1 MKIVL
6 YTSKTCGKCKIISPQ
21 IKELLANRNDIEFV
35 LAETDRKDGF
45 NMALD
50 NNVFSLPTLIAYENE
65 KEAKRLISNF
75 TIDDVKALI
84 GA

>member
-1 MKIVL
+1 M
-6 YTSKTCGKCKIISPQ
+6 PQ
-21 IKELLANRNDIEFV
+21 IKELLADKNDIEFV
-35 LAETDRKDGF
+35 LVETDRKDGF
-45 NMALD
+45 NMAID

-65 KEAKRLISNF
+65 KEIKRLISNF